1 MKKLIM
7 ATAMLA
13 TMAVAAFAAAHP
25 RTYVLDVG
33 EVAPTVSLAFNSY
46 GPNYQATP
54 DFSKFM
60 KGDKP
65 QKGDTLEVHMKFK
78 PSIDLPVLLA
88 QPVDSSAQANYWTT
102 LADSVVVGED
112 LKAGQTYDFVHK
124 FVLTEAM
131 KGSLVVCLQYDTAD
145 QTQKKINKASKLTVT
160 KTVTTTDTSK
170 EIVKR
175 TTPKTWNVNLTKY
188 AAFLEIKTNHP
199 WVNGVQD
206 MSKVSNYEATA
217 EISKAFDNGK
227 SLPIKG
233 DTVIITYKATS
244 NMDIDTLMIDVIENT
259 AAVNWWAVL
268 STEGPQVFAEN
279 IKKGTPFEAKATF
292 KLKAD
297 PQEGISLQ
305 IFYDVDKGKGPAIF
319 KLAK

>member
-13 TMAVAAFAAAHP
+13 AMAVAAFAAAHP

-33 EVAPTVSLAFNSY
+33 EVSPTVSLVFNQY

-54 DFSKFM
+54 DFSKYM

-65 QKGDTLEVHMKFK
+65 QKGDTMEVHMKFK
-78 PSIDLPVLLA
+78 PSIDLPILYA
-88 QPVDSSAQANYWTT
+88 QVVDNSAKANYWTT
-102 LADSVVVGED
+102 MTDAVVVGEN
-112 LKAGQTYDFVHK
+112 LKAGQTYDFVYK
-124 FVLTEAM
+124 FPVTVEMQGA
-131 KGSLVVCLQYDTAD
+131 LVVCLQYDTTD
-145 QTQKKINKASKLTVT
+145 QTAPKINKASKLTVT
-160 KTVTTTDTSK
+160 KTATTTDTSK
-170 EIVKR
+170 EVVKR
-175 TTPKTWNVNLTKY
+175 TTPKTWNVNLSKY

-233 DTVIITYKATS
+233 DTLVITYKATS
-244 NMDIDTLMIDVIENT
+244 NMDIETLMIDVIENT

-268 STEGPQVFAEN
+268 SSEGPQVFAEN
-279 IKKGTPFEAKATF
+279 ITKGAVFEGKATF

-297 PQEGISLQ
+297 PVEGISLQ
-305 IFYDVDKGKGPAIF
+305 IFYDVDKAKGPAIF
-319 KLAK
+319 KFAK